1 MSNPDL
7 LFKIKSLPEAPGIYQ
22 YVNSQGQ
29 IIYVGKAKNLKKR
42 VSSYFT
48 KNHDNTKTSVL
59 VKQIHDLRFVVV
71 SSEFDALIL
80 ENNLIKEYQPKYNI
94 QLKDDKTFPW
104 ICIKNEP
111 FPRIFSTR
119 RIIKDGSQ
127 YFGPYPDAKVM
138 YMLLKLIKDLFP
150 LRTCKLDLK
159 FSKIQARK
167 FSVCL
172 EYHIG
177 NCLGPCVGLQSTEK
191 YADSIEQIKNLLK
204 GNYNAVKSML
214 KIEMNRAAE
223 NFEYE
228 KAQTIKEKLQA
239 LEGYQSKSTIVSAG
253 IDSVD
258 VFTINI
264 ENGVAFFNYLVIQ
277 NGAIIHA
284 FSSEVNCY
292 HEETIEEV
300 SEKIIPSLR
309 SLYSSKSS
317 EILVEAEINYNTEN
331 YHFFIPQRGDKK
343 QLLELSKK
351 NIFFYRQER
360 RKREFLKTP
369 EKEYEDILA
378 QVKQDLKL
386 TELPLHIECFDNSNL
401 QGTNAVSACVVFKN
415 GKSSKTEYRHF
426 NVKTVEGP
434 DDYATMKEVVFRRY
448 SRLINDKKPLPQL
461 VVIDGGKG
469 QLGAAIEV
477 FDQLNLRGKI
487 AIIGLAKRIEE
498 VFFPG
503 DSVAIVL
510 DRRSE
515 TLKLL
520 QQLRDEAHRFGI
532 THHRNKRSKSS
543 IKSELDFIPGI
554 GPKTKEK
561 LYKDFRTISKIK
573 NASNDELIKSI
584 GEKYT
589 NVLTQWLLK
598 KNKFLEHD

>member
-7 LFKIKSLPEAPGIYQ
+7 LFKIKSLPENPGIYQ
-22 YVNSQGQ
+22 YLNSQGQ

-48 KNHDNTKTSVL
+48 KNHDNTKTSIL
-59 VKQIHDLRFVVV
+59 VKQINDLRFVVV

-138 YMLLKLIKDLFP
+138 YMLLKLIKELFP

-159 FSKIQARK
+159 PSKIQSNK

-177 NCLGPCVGLQSTEK
+177 NCLGPCASHQSVEN
-191 YADSIEQIKNLLK
+191 YLDSIDQIKNLLK
-204 GNYNAVKSML
+204 GNYTAVKSML
-214 KIEMNRAAE
+214 KSEMNQAAA
-223 NFEYE
+223 NFEFE
-228 KAQTIKEKLQA
+228 KAQALKEKLLA
-239 LEGYQSKSTIVSAG
+239 LEGYQSKSTIVSSG
-253 IDSVD
+253 IESVD
-258 VFTINI
+258 VFTAEI
-264 ENGVAFFNYLVIQ
+264 ENGTAFFNYLVIY

-284 FSSEVNCY
+284 YSSEVNCY
-292 HEETIEEV
+292 HEETVEEV

-309 SLYSSKSS
+309 SLYSSKSK
-317 EILVEAEINYNTEN
+317 EILVEAELRSTNEEYIY
-331 YHFFIPQRGDKK
+331 FVPQRGDKK
-343 QLLELSKK
+343 QLIELSKK
-351 NIFFYRQER
+351 NIFFYRQEK

-369 EKEYEDILA
+369 EKQYEEILDRV
-378 QVKQDLKL
+378 QKDLKL
-386 TELPLHIECFDNSNL
+386 KDIPLHIECFDNSNF

-415 GKSSKTEYRHF
+415 GKASKADYRHF

-434 DDYATMKEVVFRRY
+434 DDFATMKEVVFRRY
-448 SRLINDKKPLPQL
+448 SRLLDEKQSLPQL
-461 VVIDGGKG
+461 IVIDGGKG
-469 QLGAAIEV
+469 QLGAALEV
-477 FDQLNLRGKI
+477 LEELNLRGKI

-498 VFFPG
+498 VFYPG
-503 DSVAIVL
+503 DSKAIIL

-520 QQLRDEAHRFGI
+520 QQMRDEAHRFGI

-543 IKSELDFIPGI
+543 IKSELDSISGI

-561 LYKDFRTISKIK
+561 LFKDFKTISSIK
-573 NASNDELIKSI
+573 KASKESLVKSV
-584 GEKYT
+584 GEKYSRI
-589 NVLTQWLLK
+589 LEDWILK
-598 KNKFLEHD
+598 NS

>member
-7 LFKIKSLPEAPGIYQ
+7 LFKIKSLPENPGIYQ
-22 YVNSQGQ
+22 YLNSQGQ

-138 YMLLKLIKDLFP
+138 YMLLKLIKELFP

-159 FSKIQARK
+159 PSKIHSNK

-177 NCLGPCVGLQSTEK
+177 NCLGPCASHQSVEN
-191 YADSIEQIKNLLK
+191 YLDSIDQIKNLLK
-204 GNYNAVKSML
+204 GNYTAVKSML
-214 KIEMNRAAE
+214 KSEMNQAAA
-223 NFEYE
+223 NFEFE
-228 KAQTIKEKLQA
+228 KAQALKEKLLA
-239 LEGYQSKSTIVSAG
+239 LEGYQSKSTIVSSG
-253 IDSVD
+253 IESVD
-258 VFTINI
+258 VFTAEI
-264 ENGVAFFNYLVIQ
+264 ENGIAFFNYLVIY

-284 FSSEVNCY
+284 YSSEVNCY
-292 HEETIEEV
+292 HEETVEEV

-309 SLYSSKSS
+309 SLYSSKSK
-317 EILVEAEINYNTEN
+317 EILVEAELRLINEEYI
-331 YHFFIPQRGDKK
+331 YFVPQRGDKK
-343 QLLELSKK
+343 QLIELSKK
-351 NIFFYRQER
+351 NIFFYRQEK

-369 EKEYEDILA
+369 EKQHEEILD
-378 QVKQDLKL
+378 QVQKDLKL
-386 TELPLHIECFDNSNL
+386 KDIPLHIECFDNSNF

-415 GKSSKTEYRHF
+415 GKASKADYRHF

-434 DDYATMKEVVFRRY
+434 DDFATMKEVVLRRY
-448 SRLINDKKPLPQL
+448 SRLLNENQSLPQL
-461 VVIDGGKG
+461 IVIDGGKG
-469 QLGAAIEV
+469 QLGAALEV
-477 FDQLNLRGKI
+477 LEELNLRGKI

-498 VFFPG
+498 VFYPG
-503 DSVAIVL
+503 DSKAIIL

-520 QQLRDEAHRFGI
+520 QQMRDEAHRFGI

-543 IKSELDFIPGI
+543 IKSELDSISGI

-561 LYKDFRTISKIK
+561 LFKDFKTISSIK
-573 NASNDELIKSI
+573 KASKESLIKSV
-584 GEKYT
+584 GEKYCRI
-589 NVLTQWLLK
+589 LEDWIA
-598 KNKFLEHD
+598 KNT

>member
-7 LFKIKSLPEAPGIYQ
+7 LAKIKSLPENPGIYQ
-22 YVNSQGQ
+22 YLNNQGL

-48 KNHDNTKTSVL
+48 KNHDNTKTSIL
-59 VKQIHDLRFVVV
+59 VKQIHDIRFVVV

-119 RIIKDGSQ
+119 RIIKDGSL

-159 FSKIQARK
+159 PSKIHAKK

-177 NCLGPCVGLQSTEK
+177 NCLGPCALHQSSEN
-191 YADSIEQIKNLLK
+191 YLDAIEQIKNLLK
-204 GNYNAVKSML
+204 GNYNSVKTML
-214 KIEMNRAAE
+214 KNNMHEASA
-223 NFEYE
+223 NFEFE
-228 KAQTIKEKLQA
+228 KAQVLKEKLLA

-253 IDSVD
+253 IESVD
-258 VFTINI
+258 VFSCEI
-264 ENGVAFFNYLVIQ
+264 EIGTAFFNYMVIQ

-284 FSSEVNCY
+284 FSSEVICY
-292 HEETIEEV
+292 HEETFDEV
-300 SEKIIPSLR
+300 IEKIIPSLR
-309 SLYSSKSS
+309 KLYNSHSK
-317 EILVEAEINYNTEN
+317 EILIEKETQITFDDYR
-331 YHFFIPQRGDKK
+331 FFVPQRGDKK

-351 NIFFYRQER
+351 NIFFYRQEK
-360 RKREFLKTP
+360 RKRQFLQTP
-369 EKEYEDILA
+369 EKHFDEILERV
-378 QVKQDLKL
+378 QSDLRL
-386 TELPLHIECFDNSNL
+386 SDRPVHIECFDNSNF

-415 GKSSKTEYRHF
+415 GKPSKADYRHF
-426 NVKTVEGP
+426 NVKTVVGP
-434 DDYATMKEVVFRRY
+434 DDFATMKEVVYRRY
-448 SRLINDKKPLPQL
+448 ARLLNENQPLPQL
-461 VVIDGGKG
+461 IVIDGGKG
-469 QLGAAIEV
+469 QLGAALEV
-477 FDQLNLRGKI
+477 LNELNLRGKI
-487 AIIGLAKRIEE
+487 AIVGLAKRIEE

-503 DSVAIVL
+503 DLNAIIL

-520 QQLRDEAHRFGI
+520 QQMRDEAHRFGI
-532 THHRNKRSKSS
+532 THHRNRRSKSG
-543 IKSELDFIPGI
+543 IQSELDTIPGI
-554 GPKTKEK
+554 GPKMKEK
-561 LYKDFRTISKIK
+561 LYKDFKTIS
-573 NASNDELIKSI
+573 NIKSATKEALVQSI
-584 GEKYT
+584 GKKYSSILLDW
-589 NVLTQWLLK
+589 LTA
-598 KNKFLEHD
+598 NS

>member
-7 LFKIKSLPEAPGIYQ
+7 LFKIKSLPENPGIYQ
-22 YVNSQGQ
+22 YLNSQGQ

-48 KNHDNTKTSVL
+48 KNHDNTKTSIL

-138 YMLLKLIKDLFP
+138 YMLLKLIKELFP

-159 FSKIQARK
+159 PSKIQSNK

-177 NCLGPCVGLQSTEK
+177 NCLGPCASHQSVEN
-191 YADSIEQIKNLLK
+191 YLDSIDQIKNLLK
-204 GNYNAVKSML
+204 GNYTAVKSML
-214 KIEMNRAAE
+214 KSEMNQAAA
-223 NFEYE
+223 NFEFE
-228 KAQTIKEKLQA
+228 KAQVLKEKLLA
-239 LEGYQSKSTIVSAG
+239 LEGYQSKSTIVSSG
-253 IDSVD
+253 IESVD
-258 VFTINI
+258 VFTAEI
-264 ENGVAFFNYLVIQ
+264 ENGTAFFNYLVIY

-284 FSSEVNCY
+284 YSSEVNCY
-292 HEETIEEV
+292 HEETVEEV

-309 SLYSSKSS
+309 SLYSSKSK
-317 EILVEAEINYNTEN
+317 EILVEAELRSNNEEYIY
-331 YHFFIPQRGDKK
+331 FVPQRGDKK
-343 QLLELSKK
+343 QLIELSKK
-351 NIFFYRQER
+351 NIFFYRQEK

-369 EKEYEDILA
+369 ERQYEEILD
-378 QVKQDLKL
+378 QVQKDLKL
-386 TELPLHIECFDNSNL
+386 KDIPLHIECFDNSNF

-415 GKSSKTEYRHF
+415 GKASKADYRHF

-434 DDYATMKEVVFRRY
+434 DDFATMKEVVLRRY
-448 SRLINDKKPLPQL
+448 SRLLNENQSLPQL
-461 VVIDGGKG
+461 IVIDGGKG
-469 QLGAAIEV
+469 QLGAALEV
-477 FDQLNLRGKI
+477 LEELNLRGKI

-498 VFFPG
+498 VFYPG
-503 DSVAIVL
+503 DSKAIIL

-520 QQLRDEAHRFGI
+520 QQMRDEAHRFGI

-543 IKSELDFIPGI
+543 IKSELDSISGI

-561 LYKDFRTISKIK
+561 LFKDFKTISIIK
-573 NASNDELIKSI
+573 KASKESLVKSI
-584 GEKYT
+584 GQKYSRI
-589 NVLTQWLLK
+589 LEDWILK
-598 KNKFLEHD
+598 NS

>member
-7 LFKIKSLPEAPGIYQ
+7 LFKIKSLPENPGIYQ
-22 YVNSQGQ
+22 YLNSQGQ

-48 KNHDNTKTSVL
+48 KNHDNTKTSIL

-111 FPRIFSTR
+111 FPRIFFTR

-138 YMLLKLIKDLFP
+138 YMLLKLIKELFP

-159 FSKIQARK
+159 PSKIQSNK

-177 NCLGPCVGLQSTEK
+177 NCLGPCTSHQSVEN
-191 YADSIEQIKNLLK
+191 YLDSIDQIKNLLK
-204 GNYNAVKSML
+204 GNYTAVKSML
-214 KIEMNRAAE
+214 KSEMNQAAA
-223 NFEYE
+223 NFEFE
-228 KAQTIKEKLQA
+228 KAQALKEKLLA
-239 LEGYQSKSTIVSAG
+239 LEGYQSKSTIVSSG
-253 IDSVD
+253 IESVD
-258 VFTINI
+258 VFTAEI
-264 ENGVAFFNYLVIQ
+264 ENGIAFFNYLVIY

-284 FSSEVNCY
+284 YSSEVNCY
-292 HEETIEEV
+292 HEETVEEV

-309 SLYSSKSS
+309 SLYSSKSK
-317 EILVEAEINYNTEN
+317 EILVEAELRLINEEYI
-331 YHFFIPQRGDKK
+331 YFVPQRGDKK
-343 QLLELSKK
+343 QLIELSKK
-351 NIFFYRQER
+351 NIFFYRQEK

-369 EKEYEDILA
+369 EKQHEEILD
-378 QVKQDLKL
+378 QVQKDLKL
-386 TELPLHIECFDNSNL
+386 KDIPLHIECFDNSNF

-415 GKSSKTEYRHF
+415 GKASKADYRHF

-434 DDYATMKEVVFRRY
+434 DDFATMKEVVLRRY
-448 SRLINDKKPLPQL
+448 SRLLNENQPLPQL
-461 VVIDGGKG
+461 IVIDGGKG
-469 QLGAAIEV
+469 QLGAALEV
-477 FDQLNLRGKI
+477 LEELNLRGKI

-498 VFFPG
+498 VFYPG
-503 DSVAIVL
+503 DSKAIIL

-520 QQLRDEAHRFGI
+520 QQMRDEAHRFGI

-543 IKSELDFIPGI
+543 IKSELDSISGI

-561 LYKDFRTISKIK
+561 LFKDFKTISSIK
-573 NASNDELIKSI
+573 KASKESLIKSV
-584 GEKYT
+584 GEKYCRI
-589 NVLTQWLLK
+589 LEDWIA
-598 KNKFLEHD
+598 KNT

>member
-7 LFKIKSLPEAPGIYQ
+7 LFKIKSLPENPGIYQ
-22 YVNSQGQ
+22 YLNSQGQ

-48 KNHDNTKTSVL
+48 KNHDNAKTSIL
-59 VKQIHDLRFVVV
+59 VKQIYDLRFVVV

-80 ENNLIKEYQPKYNI
+80 ENNLIKEYRPKYNI

-138 YMLLKLIKDLFP
+138 YMLLKLIKELFP

-159 FSKIQARK
+159 PSKIQSNK

-177 NCLGPCVGLQSTEK
+177 NCLGPCAGHQTNENYS
-191 YADSIEQIKNLLK
+191 DSIEQIKNLLK
-204 GNYNAVKSML
+204 GNYTAVKSML
-214 KIEMNRAAE
+214 KNEMNKAAA
-223 NFEYE
+223 NFEFE
-228 KAQTIKEKLQA
+228 KAQVLKEKLHA

-258 VFTINI
+258 VCTAEI
-264 ENGVAFFNYLVIQ
+264 ENGTAFFNYLVIQ

-284 FSSEVNCY
+284 YSSEVNCY
-292 HEETIEEV
+292 HEETVEEV
-300 SEKIIPSLR
+300 IEKIIPSLR
-309 SLYSSKSS
+309 SLYSSKSK
-317 EILVEAEINYNTEN
+317 EILVEYKLLSNTEAH
-331 YHFFIPQRGDKK
+331 HFFVPQRGDKK

-351 NIFFYRQER
+351 NIFFYRQEK

-369 EKEYEDILA
+369 EKHFEDILQ
-378 QVKQDLKL
+378 QVQKDLKL
-386 TELPLHIECFDNSNL
+386 TDIPFHIECFDNSNF

-415 GKSSKTEYRHF
+415 GKASKSDYRHF

-434 DDYATMKEVVFRRY
+434 DDFATMKEVVFRRY
-448 SRLINDKKPLPQL
+448 SRLINEDQSLPQL
-461 VVIDGGKG
+461 IIIDGGKG
-469 QLGAAIEV
+469 QLGAALEV
-477 FDQLNLRGKI
+477 LNELNLRGKI

-498 VFFPG
+498 VFYPG
-503 DSVAIVL
+503 DSKAIIL
-510 DRRSE
+510 DRRSD

-520 QQLRDEAHRFGI
+520 QQMRDEAHRFGI
-532 THHRNKRSKSS
+532 SHHRSKRSKSS
-543 IKSELDFIPGI
+543 IKSELDLIPGI

-561 LYKDFRTISKIK
+561 LFKDFKTISSIK
-573 NASNDELIKSI
+573 KASKESLILSV
-584 GEKYT
+584 GDKYT
-589 NVLTQWLLK
+589 RLLIDWLK
-598 KNKFLEHD
+598 KNS

>member
-1 MSNPDL
+1 MFNPDL
-7 LFKIKSLPEAPGIYQ
+7 LFKIKSLPENPGIYQ
-22 YVNSQGQ
+22 YLDRQGQ

-48 KNHDNTKTSVL
+48 KNHDNTKTSIL
-59 VKQIHDLRFVVV
+59 VKQIHDLRFIVV

-104 ICIKNEP
+104 ICIKNES
-111 FPRIFSTR
+111 FPRIFATR

-138 YMLLKLIKDLFP
+138 YMLLKLIKELFP
-150 LRTCKLDLK
+150 LRSCKLDLK
-159 FSKIQARK
+159 PLKIQEKK

-172 EYHIG
+172 EFHIG
-177 NCLGPCVGLQSTEK
+177 NCLGPCAGFQSSEN
-191 YADSIEQIKNLLK
+191 YSDSINQIRNLLK
-204 GNYNAVKSML
+204 GNYTAVKNML
-214 KIEMNRAAE
+214 KNEMNIAAD
-223 NFEYE
+223 NFEFE
-228 KAQTIKEKLQA
+228 KAQVLKEKLLA

-253 IDSVD
+253 IESND
-258 VFTINI
+258 VFTVEK
-264 ENGVAFFNYLVIQ
+264 ENDIAIFNYMVIQ

-284 FSSEVNCY
+284 YSSEVNCY
-292 HEETIEEV
+292 HEETLEEV

-309 SLYSSKSS
+309 SLYSSKAK
-317 EILVEAEINYNTEN
+317 EVLVENKLSSNTEG

-343 QLLELSKK
+343 QLIELSKK
-351 NIFFYRQER
+351 NIFFYRQEK

-369 EKEYEDILA
+369 EKQYEEIL
-378 QVKQDLKL
+378 VKVQNDLKL
-386 TELPLHIECFDNSNL
+386 NEIPHHIECFDNSNF

-415 GKSSKTEYRHF
+415 AKASKADYRHF

-434 DDYATMKEVVFRRY
+434 DDFATMKEVVFRRY
-448 SRLINDKKPLPQL
+448 SRLINEKQALPQL
-461 VVIDGGKG
+461 IVIDGGKG
-469 QLGAAIEV
+469 QLGAALEV
-477 FDQLNLRGKI
+477 LDELNLRGKI

-503 DSVAIVL
+503 DSKAIIL

-520 QQLRDEAHRFGI
+520 QQMRDEAHRFGI

-543 IKSELDFIPGI
+543 IKSELDSISGI
-554 GPKTKEK
+554 GPKTMEK
-561 LYKDFRTISKIK
+561 LFKDFKTISNIK
-573 NASNDELIKSI
+573 NASKDELTKSV
-584 GEKYT
+584 GLKYARIMEDWRVE
-589 NVLTQWLLK
+589 NS
-598 KNKFLEHD
+598 

>member
-1 MSNPDL
+1 MSSPDL
-7 LFKIKSLPEAPGIYQ
+7 LLKIKSLPENPGIYQ
-22 YVNSQGQ
+22 YLNSQGQ

-159 FSKIQARK
+159 LSKIHARK

-177 NCLGPCVGLQSTEK
+177 NCLGPCAGLQSTEN
-191 YADSIEQIKNLLK
+191 YTDSIEQIKNLLK

-214 KIEMNRAAE
+214 KSEMNRAAA
-223 NFEYE
+223 NFEFE
-228 KAQTIKEKLQA
+228 KAQAIKEKLQA
-239 LEGYQSKSTIVSAG
+239 LEGYQSKSTIVSTG

-284 FSSEVNCY
+284 YTSEVNCY

-300 SEKIIPSLR
+300 SEKVIPSLR
-309 SLYSSKSS
+309 ALYSSKSK
-317 EILVEAEINYNTEN
+317 EVLVETELN
-331 YHFFIPQRGDKK
+331 LSIEDYHFFVPQRGDKK
-343 QLLELSKK
+343 QLLDLSKK
-351 NIFFYRQER
+351 NIFFYRQEK

-369 EKEYEDILA
+369 EKQYEEILV
-378 QVKQDLKL
+378 QVQKDLKL
-386 TELPLHIECFDNSNL
+386 KDLPIHIECFDNSNF

-415 GKSSKTEYRHF
+415 GKASKADYRHF

-434 DDYATMKEVVFRRY
+434 DDFATMKEVVFRRY
-448 SRLINDKKPLPQL
+448 SRLINENQSLPQL
-461 VVIDGGKG
+461 IVIDGGKG
-469 QLGAAIEV
+469 QLGAALEV
-477 FDQLNLRGKI
+477 LDELNLRGKI

-503 DSVAIVL
+503 DSKAILL

-515 TLKLL
+515 TLRLL
-520 QQLRDEAHRFGI
+520 QQMRDEAHRFGI
-532 THHRNKRSKSS
+532 THHRNKRSKEG
-543 IKSELDFIPGI
+543 IKSELDSISGI
-554 GPKTKEK
+554 GPKTIEK
-561 LYKDFRTISKIK
+561 LFKDFKTLSNIK
-573 NASNDELIKSI
+573 NASKVELIKSVGDRYGRIIEEWI
-584 GEKYT
+584 GM
-589 NVLTQWLLK
+589 NS
-598 KNKFLEHD
+598 

>member
-7 LFKIKSLPEAPGIYQ
+7 LFKIKSLPENPGIYQ
-22 YVNSQGQ
+22 YLNSQGQ

-48 KNHDNTKTSVL
+48 KNHDNTKTSIL

-138 YMLLKLIKDLFP
+138 YMLLKLIKELFP

-159 FSKIQARK
+159 PSKIQSNK

-177 NCLGPCVGLQSTEK
+177 NCLGPCASHQSVEN
-191 YADSIEQIKNLLK
+191 YLDSIDQIKNLLK
-204 GNYNAVKSML
+204 GNYTAVKSML
-214 KIEMNRAAE
+214 KSEMNQAAA
-223 NFEYE
+223 NFEFE
-228 KAQTIKEKLQA
+228 KAQVLKEKLLA
-239 LEGYQSKSTIVSAG
+239 LEGYQSKSTIVSSG
-253 IDSVD
+253 IESVD
-258 VFTINI
+258 VFTAEI
-264 ENGVAFFNYLVIQ
+264 ENGTAFFNYLVIY

-284 FSSEVNCY
+284 YSSEVNCY
-292 HEETIEEV
+292 HEEPVEEV

-309 SLYSSKSS
+309 SLYSSKSK
-317 EILVEAEINYNTEN
+317 EILVEAELRSNNEEYIY
-331 YHFFIPQRGDKK
+331 FVPQRGDKK
-343 QLLELSKK
+343 QLIELSKK
-351 NIFFYRQER
+351 NIFFYRQEK

-369 EKEYEDILA
+369 ERQYEEILD
-378 QVKQDLKL
+378 QVQKDLKL
-386 TELPLHIECFDNSNL
+386 KDIPLHIECFDNSNF

-415 GKSSKTEYRHF
+415 GKASKADYRHF

-434 DDYATMKEVVFRRY
+434 DDFATMKEVVLRRY
-448 SRLINDKKPLPQL
+448 SRLLNENQSLPQL
-461 VVIDGGKG
+461 IVIDGGKG
-469 QLGAAIEV
+469 QLGAALEV
-477 FDQLNLRGKI
+477 LEELNLRGKI

-498 VFFPG
+498 VFYPG
-503 DSVAIVL
+503 DSKAIIL

-520 QQLRDEAHRFGI
+520 QQMRDEAHRFGI

-543 IKSELDFIPGI
+543 IKSELDSISGI

-561 LYKDFRTISKIK
+561 LFKDFKTISSIK
-573 NASNDELIKSI
+573 KASKESLIKSV
-584 GEKYT
+584 GDKYSRI
-589 NVLTQWLLK
+589 LEDWILK
-598 KNKFLEHD
+598 NS

>member
-7 LFKIKSLPEAPGIYQ
+7 LFKIKSLPENPGIYQ
-22 YVNSQGQ
+22 YLNSQGQ

-48 KNHDNTKTSVL
+48 KNHDNAKTSIL
-59 VKQIHDLRFVVV
+59 VKQIYDLRFVVV

-80 ENNLIKEYQPKYNI
+80 ENNLIKEYRPKYNI

-138 YMLLKLIKDLFP
+138 YMLLKLIKELFH

-159 FSKIQARK
+159 PSKIQLNK

-177 NCLGPCVGLQSTEK
+177 NCLGPCAGHQTNENYS
-191 YADSIEQIKNLLK
+191 DSIEQIKNLLK
-204 GNYNAVKSML
+204 GNYTAVKSML
-214 KIEMNRAAE
+214 KNEMNKAAA
-223 NFEYE
+223 NFEFE
-228 KAQTIKEKLQA
+228 KAQVLKEKLHA

-258 VFTINI
+258 VCTAEI
-264 ENGVAFFNYLVIQ
+264 ENGTAFFNYLVIY

-284 FSSEVNCY
+284 YSSEVNCY

-300 SEKIIPSLR
+300 CEKIIPSVR
-309 SLYSSKSS
+309 SLYSSKSK
-317 EILVEAEINYNTEN
+317 EILVENELLLNSDSYQ
-331 YHFFIPQRGDKK
+331 FFVPQRGDKK

-351 NIFFYRQER
+351 NIFFYRQEK

-369 EKEYEDILA
+369 EKHFEDILQ
-378 QVKQDLKL
+378 QVQKDLKL
-386 TELPLHIECFDNSNL
+386 TDIPFHIECFDNSNF

-415 GKSSKTEYRHF
+415 GKASKSDYRHF

-434 DDYATMKEVVFRRY
+434 DDFATMKEVVFRRY
-448 SRLINDKKPLPQL
+448 SRLLNEDQPLPQL
-461 VVIDGGKG
+461 IIIDGGKG
-469 QLGAAIEV
+469 QLGAALEV
-477 FDQLNLRGKI
+477 LDELNLRGKI

-498 VFFPG
+498 VFYPG
-503 DSVAIVL
+503 DSKAIIL

-520 QQLRDEAHRFGI
+520 QQMRDEAHRFGI

-543 IKSELDFIPGI
+543 IKSELDLIPGI

-561 LYKDFRTISKIK
+561 LFKDFKTISTIK
-573 NASNDELIKSI
+573 KASKESLILSV

-589 NVLTQWLLK
+589 RLLIDWLAI
-598 KNKFLEHD
+598 NS

>member
-7 LFKIKSLPEAPGIYQ
+7 LFKIKSLPENPGIYQ
-22 YVNSQGQ
+22 YLNSQGQ

-48 KNHDNTKTSVL
+48 KNHDNTKTSIL

-138 YMLLKLIKDLFP
+138 YMLLKLIKELFP

-159 FSKIQARK
+159 PSKIQSNK

-177 NCLGPCVGLQSTEK
+177 NCLGPCASHQSVEN
-191 YADSIEQIKNLLK
+191 YLDSIDQIKNLLK
-204 GNYNAVKSML
+204 GNYTAVKSML
-214 KIEMNRAAE
+214 KSEMNQAAA
-223 NFEYE
+223 NFEFE
-228 KAQTIKEKLQA
+228 KAQVLKEKLLA
-239 LEGYQSKSTIVSAG
+239 LEGYQSKSTIVSSG
-253 IDSVD
+253 IESVD
-258 VFTINI
+258 VFTAEI
-264 ENGVAFFNYLVIQ
+264 ENGTAFFNYLVIY

-284 FSSEVNCY
+284 YSSEVNCY
-292 HEETIEEV
+292 HEEPVEEV

-309 SLYSSKSS
+309 SLYSSKSK
-317 EILVEAEINYNTEN
+317 EILVEDELRSTNEEYIY
-331 YHFFIPQRGDKK
+331 FVPQRGDKK
-343 QLLELSKK
+343 QLIELSKK
-351 NIFFYRQER
+351 NIFFYRQEK

-369 EKEYEDILA
+369 EKQYEEILV
-378 QVKQDLKL
+378 QVQKDLKL
-386 TELPLHIECFDNSNL
+386 KDIPLHIECFDNSNF

-415 GKSSKTEYRHF
+415 GKASKADYRHF

-434 DDYATMKEVVFRRY
+434 DDFATMKEVVFRRY
-448 SRLINDKKPLPQL
+448 SRLLNENQSLPQL
-461 VVIDGGKG
+461 IVIDGGKG
-469 QLGAAIEV
+469 QLGAALEV
-477 FDQLNLRGKI
+477 LEELNLRGKI

-498 VFFPG
+498 VFYPG
-503 DSVAIVL
+503 DSKAIIL

-520 QQLRDEAHRFGI
+520 QQMRDEAHRFGI

-543 IKSELDFIPGI
+543 IKSELDSISGI

-561 LYKDFRTISKIK
+561 LFKDFKTISSIK
-573 NASNDELIKSI
+573 KASRESLIKSV
-584 GEKYT
+584 GDKYSRI
-589 NVLTQWLLK
+589 LEDWILK
-598 KNKFLEHD
+598 NS

>member
-7 LFKIKSLPEAPGIYQ
+7 LFKIKSLPENPGIYQ
-22 YVNSQGQ
+22 YLNSQGQ

-48 KNHDNTKTSVL
+48 KNHDNTKTSIL

-138 YMLLKLIKDLFP
+138 YMLLKLIKELFP

-159 FSKIQARK
+159 PSKIQSNK

-177 NCLGPCVGLQSTEK
+177 NCLGPCASHQSVEN
-191 YADSIEQIKNLLK
+191 YLDSIDQIKNLLK
-204 GNYNAVKSML
+204 GNYTAVKSML
-214 KIEMNRAAE
+214 KSEMNQAAA
-223 NFEYE
+223 NFEFE
-228 KAQTIKEKLQA
+228 KAQALKEKLLA
-239 LEGYQSKSTIVSAG
+239 LEGYQSKSTIVSSG
-253 IDSVD
+253 IESVD
-258 VFTINI
+258 VFTAEI
-264 ENGVAFFNYLVIQ
+264 ENGIAFFNYLVIY

-284 FSSEVNCY
+284 YSSEVNCY
-292 HEETIEEV
+292 HEETVEEV

-309 SLYSSKSS
+309 SLYSSKSK
-317 EILVEAEINYNTEN
+317 EILVEAELRLINEEYI
-331 YHFFIPQRGDKK
+331 YFVPQRGDKK
-343 QLLELSKK
+343 QLIELSKK
-351 NIFFYRQER
+351 NIFFYRQEK

-369 EKEYEDILA
+369 EKQHEEILD
-378 QVKQDLKL
+378 QVQKDLKL
-386 TELPLHIECFDNSNL
+386 KDIPLHIECFDNSNF

-415 GKSSKTEYRHF
+415 GKASKADYRHF

-434 DDYATMKEVVFRRY
+434 DDFATMKEVVFRRY
-448 SRLINDKKPLPQL
+448 SRLLNENQSLPQL
-461 VVIDGGKG
+461 IVIDGGKG
-469 QLGAAIEV
+469 QLGAALEV
-477 FDQLNLRGKI
+477 LEELNLRGKI

-498 VFFPG
+498 VFYPG
-503 DSVAIVL
+503 DSKAIIL

-520 QQLRDEAHRFGI
+520 QQMRDEAHRFGI

-543 IKSELDFIPGI
+543 IKSELDSISGI

-561 LYKDFRTISKIK
+561 LFKDFKTISIIK
-573 NASNDELIKSI
+573 KASKESLVKSI
-584 GEKYT
+584 GQKYSRI
-589 NVLTQWLLK
+589 LEDWILK
-598 KNKFLEHD
+598 NS